1 MTTTKAYDNL
11 GRLTQ
16 LESRETASGAV
27 VVSFGSAYNAAN
39 QRTNTVTGPEGA
51 QWRYG
56 YDALGQVTN
65 AWRYWRDG
73 TRVPGQQ
80 FAYSF
85 DQIGNRRTA
94 WSGDPG
100 AGLSAVP
107 YQTDIVNQYTV
118 RTNRQSVDIMGLA
131 HASARVTLNGPA
143 TTRKGEYYY
152 RAYPT
157 TNSTTASWQRMTI
170 TATLTNAGA
179 TTNIGWAL
187 MPRAQEV
194 MSHDLDGNLTQDG
207 LWTYTWDAENRLA
220 RMQSSQ
226 MSSNCGAPVMALDFA
241 YDAGGRRMSKTVS
254 CWTNGGWTVLSKL
267 RFVYDGWNLLAELNA
282 GNNGVVRTYAWGTDA
297 SGSPQGAGGVGGLL
311 WVTRTADASAHFT
324 CYDGNHNV
332 MALVNA
338 ATGETSAQYEYGPF
352 HELLR
357 ATGPMARENV
367 FLAATKYQ
375 DWETGFYYY
384 GYRYYSPSTGRWL
397 SRDPIEDAGG
407 ANYYVCAGNDLLSL
421 IDLLGLKLLM
431 VPTYSEPLATIRGGP
446 GHSTWFAMTG
456 YTDPV
461 AMGEGEFE
469 EKVNGGKFCARIKRA
484 KEISVTVWTAIPS
497 DAVGRALT
505 ARGLADVTAHEDR
518 RRAVI
523 SKAFS
528 VYLAPVE
535 LEGSLATKCGW
546 ICCCGR
552 GTAKK
557 KLQAYAN
564 DLRGA
569 ALYDYRNYVMAEQ
582 AAIDT
587 ENLHWREDVAGAS
600 EALLKTDTIPHSCTH

>member
-1 MTTTKAYDNL
+1 MTTTREYDSTNHL
-11 GRLTQ
+11 KRVATA
-16 LESRETASGAV
+16 RASGAV

-80 FAYSF
+80 FAYAF

-94 WSGDPG
+94 WSGDP
-100 AGLSAVP
+100 ASGLSAVP

-118 RTNRQSVDIMGLA
+118 RTNRQAVDIMGLA
-131 HASARVTLNGPA
+131 HAAARVTLNGPA

-152 RAYPT
+152 RSYPT

-241 YDAGGRRMSKTVS
+241 YDAGGRRTAKTVS
-254 CWTNGGWTVLSKL
+254 CWTNGGWMVVSKL
-267 RFVYDGWNLLAELNA
+267 RFVYDGWNLVAELNA
-282 GNNGVVRTYAWGTDA
+282 TNNGVIRSYAWGTDA
-297 SGSPQGAGGVGGLL
+297 SGSMQGAGGVGGLL
-311 WVTRTADASAHFT
+311 WATRSSDSSTHFT

-375 DWETGFYYY
+375 DWESGFYYY

-397 SRDPIEDAGG
+397 SRDPIGEQISDEGAAEPNLYCFVGNESVRGYDFLGLASRCNNDTDCLRCLLFHEGRGLESACLKALKNTIANRAKAKGRGICAEAMSGGYSGAKKESGNYSKCCNQKWCPDRTTNSKGKKVAPYNPDKEDAKK
-407 ANYYVCAGNDLLSL
+407 
-421 IDLLGLKLLM
+421 IDDFLTKNPELTSSDESTVMFHASSIDKPDSWG
-431 VPTYSEPLATIRGGP
+431 SE
-446 GHSTWFAMTG
+446 
-456 YTDPV
+456 Y
-461 AMGEGEFE
+461 E
-469 EKVNGGKFCARIKRA
+469 E
-484 KEISVTVWTAIPS
+484 VTVPGCTQIKFYRK
-497 DAVGRALT
+497 VTKRTRAT
-505 ARGLADVTAHEDR
+505 
-518 RRAVI
+518 
-523 SKAFS
+523 
-528 VYLAPVE
+528 
-535 LEGSLATKCGW
+535 
-546 ICCCGR
+546 
-552 GTAKK
+552 
-557 KLQAYAN
+557 
-564 DLRGA
+564 
-569 ALYDYRNYVMAEQ
+569 M
-582 AAIDT
+582 
-587 ENLHWREDVAGAS
+587 
-600 EALLKTDTIPHSCTH
+600 